1 MVMLKLKL
9 AEAKL
14 KSLNLSEALLHFI
27 HLLLQNKYLLY
38 FSPSNGRIREEGGDH
53 NQLIPLV

>member
-1 MVMLKLKL
+1 MVMLKLKP
-9 AEAKL
+9 AEDKL
-14 KSLNLSEALLHFI
+14 KSLNLSEALIHFI
-27 HLLLQNKYLLY
+27 HLFLQHKNLLY